1 MKPMFVAMV
10 IITVMVLPSVASD
23 KTVFGRDN
31 LTSDPWMVQGPA
43 QANKPTHVI
52 DGSTKG
58 VNIVVGS
65 ILRLH
70 SARIGS
76 MSVLQ
81 WHFQPFFILNSG
93 ILTSAFSCI

>member
-65 ILRLH
+65 MGEMGQANLDAYEAQNGVSIDAKGTHTL
-70 SARIGS
+70 G
-76 MSVLQ
+76 
-81 WHFQPFFILNSG
+81 PG
-93 ILTSAFSCI
+93 ITPRS